1 MPLKLERDDQTTI
14 NLTPMID
21 IVFLLII
28 FFMVSTK
35 FSELNEVERDL
46 SINVPTVANAT
57 ALTSAPKKRVIE
69 VFSDGSIKLDQES
82 ISLADLETKL
92 DAAQKQYRKLG
103 VVVRGD
109 GRSAYQ
115 CIADVLATCRK
126 ARITDLNLKV
136 REASRVQSNSLR

>member
-35 FSELNEVERDL
+35 FSELNEVEKDL
-46 SINVPTVANAT
+46 AINVPTVANAN
-57 ALTSAPKKRVIE
+57 ALTSAPKKRLIE
-69 VFSDGSIKLDQES
+69 VFSDGSIKLDQEN
-82 ISLADLETKL
+82 ISLADLGDQL
-92 DAAQKQYRKLG
+92 DVAQKQYRKLG

-115 CIADVLATCRK
+115 RIADVLATCRK

-136 REASRVQSNSLR
+136 RRPRIS

>member
-35 FSELNEVERDL
+35 FSELNEVEKDL
-46 SINVPTVANAT
+46 AINVPTVANAN
-57 ALTSAPKKRVIE
+57 ALTSAPKKRLIE
-69 VFSDGSIKLDQES
+69 VFSDGSIKLDQEN
-82 ISLADLETKL
+82 ISLADLGDQL
-92 DAAQKQYRKLG
+92 DVAQKQYRKLG

-115 CIADVLATCRK
+115 RIADVLATCRK

-136 REASRVQSNSLR
+136 REAKVAEKFR

>member
-1 MPLKLERDDQTTI
+1 MPLKLEREDQTTI

-35 FSELNEVERDL
+35 FSELNEVEKDL
-46 SINVPTVANAT
+46 AINVPTVTNAN
-57 ALTSAPKKRVIE
+57 ALTSAPKKRLIE
-69 VFSDGSIKLDQES
+69 VFSDGSIKLDQEN
-82 ISLADLETKL
+82 ISLADLGNQL

-115 CIADVLATCRK
+115 QIVDVLATCRK

-136 REASRVQSNSLR
+136 REAKVSETFR

>member
-35 FSELNEVERDL
+35 FSELNEVEKDL
-46 SINVPTVANAT
+46 AINVPTVANAN
-57 ALTSAPKKRVIE
+57 ALTSAPKKRLIE
-69 VFSDGSIKLDQES
+69 VFSDGSIKLDQEN
-82 ISLADLETKL
+82 ISLAELGSKL
-92 DAAQKQYRKLG
+92 GAAQKQYRKLG

-109 GRSAYQ
+109 GGSAYQ
-115 CIADVLATCRK
+115 HIADVLAACRK

-136 REASRVQSNSLR
+136 REAKISNTFR